1 MDKKAQKYIEKLQLK
16 LHPEGGYYKEI
27 YRAGDIILPE
37 HLPKRY
43 KSSRNFSTSIYFLL
57 EGNQVSNFHKL
68 KSDEQWHF
76 YNGSTIVI
84 HVIDESGNLNKILL
98 GRNIENG
105 ETLQTVIK
113 YNSWFA
119 AELSDKTSFALIGC
133 TVAPGFDFTDFELGK
148 RDELIKTFPQ
158 FRELIYKL
166 TKL

>member
-16 LHPEGGYYKEI
+16 PHPEGGFYKEI
-27 YRAGDIILPE
+27 YRAGDMILPE

-76 YNGSTIVI
+76 YDGSGMVI
-84 HVIDESGNLNKILL
+84 YVIDEGGNLNKILL
-98 GRNIENG
+98 GRNIEKG
-105 ETLQTVIK
+105 ESIQTVIK
-113 YNSWFA
+113 SNSWFA

-133 TVAPGFDFTDFELGK
+133 TVAPGFDFNDFELGK
-148 RDELIKTFPQ
+148 RDALIKAFPQ
-158 FRELIYKL
+158 FKELIYKL
-166 TKL
+166 AKL